1 MTIENWSDPNARA
14 LTIYLDG
21 GDDPDLAEDGTPLLD
36 DDFLVLVNGWW
47 ERLGFRIPD
56 VGAARTWRV
65 ALDTYDPAPAGGPAQ
80 LHAGDD
86 ITLGPQSIVVLQG
99 EDPP

>member
-1 MTIENWSDPNARA
+1 
-14 LTIYLDG
+14 
-21 GDDPDLAEDGTPLLD
+21 
-36 DDFLVLVNGWW
+36 
-47 ERLGFRIPD
+47 

-65 ALDTYDPAPAGGPAQ
+65 ALDTYDPAPAGGPEQ